1 MDVKNRRILDSAS
14 LAIADGW
21 TRPCPRNIL
30 TPIGTNTCFL
40 TLLAQFPRLTSG
52 KLDTAK
58 VSHSVTHH
66 IETNGS
72 PVHFRPRRLGPK
84 KLQALKD
91 EIKILLDQGIIK
103 PSNSAWASPI
113 TLVEK
118 KDGSF
123 RVCGDYRAL
132 NAMTLQDSYP
142 LPHLHDFSLNLR
154 GKKIFSKIDLVKA
167 YHQIPLDAESVDKT
181 AVTTP
186 IGLFA
191 YTRMSFGLR
200 NAAQSFQRFID
211 SILRDI
217 DSCFGYIDDI
227 LVASETEDA
236 HKADLLRVFKRLND
250 NGLVINVKK
259 ICFR

>member
-1 MDVKNRRILDSAS
+1 
-14 LAIADGW
+14 
-21 TRPCPRNIL
+21 
-30 TPIGTNTCFL
+30 
-40 TLLAQFPRLTSG
+40 
-52 KLDTAK
+52 
-58 VSHSVTHH
+58 
-66 IETNGS
+66 
-72 PVHFRPRRLGPK
+72 
-84 KLQALKD
+84 LQALKD